1 MSNNIPRVV
10 IAGTQSGSGKTTLV
24 TGLLA
29 ALKARGL
36 RVQSYK
42 VGPDYIDPGFHR
54 LASGRP
60 AHNLDTWLVG
70 AEKLPAL
77 FAESAGDAD
86 IAVIE
91 GVMGLYDGGRKGVS
105 STAEIAKL
113 LDAPVLL
120 AIDCKSMGASAAA
133 IALGF
138 RAFDPDVN
146 IAGVLLNRL
155 GSATHE
161 QMIRAAMDAIGMP
174 VYGAVHRDDGLHL
187 SERHLGLTP
196 TTEAAA
202 TETVKK
208 MGEAALAQVAVA
220 KIVELAKSTG
230 ALKLQPPSPKSR
242 RTALQRRCDRFC
254 PSGWGGGPRSG
265 GGCGEGTAVRNAEN
279 SRRRECQSTF
289 FDENLAVS
297 SHDLPSPPSQS
308 RCARQ
313 LPRRGSLSECS
324 LRIAVAQDAAFSFYY
339 PTSLAVLERLGAELV
354 PFSPLDDETLP
365 DGIAGVLL
373 GGGFPEMFAEKLA
386 ANTSMRASI
395 RAAAEQG
402 LPIYAECG
410 GYMYLMTEL
419 VDFDARAHAMCRVF
433 PGRAVMTK
441 RLQMVGY
448 VTARMEE
455 DTVLGAAG
463 TELRGHE
470 FHFSQ
475 EEAAETPPTT
485 AKDSPA
491 ESGVAAETA
500 DADPP
505 SRPFMFTKL
514 RNGATYGAGQR
525 YKNVLGSYLHI
536 HFAGCPGAAERFV
549 RACKV
554 YREKR

>member
-1 MSNNIPRVV
+1 MRNNIPRVV

-91 GVMGLYDGGRKGVS
+91 GVMGLYDGGRQGVS

-138 RAFDPDVN
+138 RAYDPDVN

-161 QMIRAAMDAIGMP
+161 EMIRTAMDGIGMP
-174 VYGAVHRDDGLHL
+174 VYGAVHRDDSLHL

-196 TTEAAA
+196 TTEVAAA
-202 TETVKK
+202 ETVRR
-208 MGEAALAQVAVA
+208 MGEAALAQVDVE
-220 KIVELAKSTG
+220 KMVELAETAKALEIG
-230 ALKLQPPSPKSR
+230 AS
-242 RTALQRRCDRFC
+242 
-254 PSGWGGGPRSG
+254 
-265 GGCGEGTAVRNAEN
+265 
-279 SRRRECQSTF
+279 
-289 FDENLAVS
+289 FDENLVQIDLSYLRHTPHRFAVR
-297 SHDLPSPPSQS
+297 PPSERGAMGTRLS
-308 RCARQ
+308 GP
-313 LPRRGSLSECS
+313 LPEGAGTRRVTGGVAKVGNSYLPPSLHRRECPF

-395 RAAAEQG
+395 RQAAEQG

-410 GYMYLMTEL
+410 GYMYLMDEL
-419 VDFDARAHAMCRVF
+419 VDFDGRAHAMCGVF

-448 VTARMEE
+448 VTARMNE

>member
-1 MSNNIPRVV
+1 M
-10 IAGTQSGSGKTTLV
+10 
-24 TGLLA
+24 
-29 ALKARGL
+29 
-36 RVQSYK
+36 
-42 VGPDYIDPGFHR
+42 
-54 LASGRP
+54 
-60 AHNLDTWLVG
+60 
-70 AEKLPAL
+70 
-77 FAESAGDAD
+77 
-86 IAVIE
+86 
-91 GVMGLYDGGRKGVS
+91 
-105 STAEIAKL
+105 
-113 LDAPVLL
+113 
-120 AIDCKSMGASAAA
+120 
-133 IALGF
+133 
-138 RAFDPDVN
+138 
-146 IAGVLLNRL
+146 
-155 GSATHE
+155 
-161 QMIRAAMDAIGMP
+161 
-174 VYGAVHRDDGLHL
+174 
-187 SERHLGLTP
+187 
-196 TTEAAA
+196 
-202 TETVKK
+202 
-208 MGEAALAQVAVA
+208 
-220 KIVELAKSTG
+220 
-230 ALKLQPPSPKSR
+230 
-242 RTALQRRCDRFC
+242 
-254 PSGWGGGPRSG
+254 
-265 GGCGEGTAVRNAEN
+265 
-279 SRRRECQSTF
+279 
-289 FDENLAVS
+289 
-297 SHDLPSPPSQS
+297 
-308 RCARQ
+308 
-313 LPRRGSLSECS
+313 
-324 LRIAVAQDAAFSFYY
+324 
-339 PTSLAVLERLGAELV
+339 LERLGAELV

-395 RAAAEQG
+395 RAAAAAG

-419 VDFDARAHAMCRVF
+419 VDFGGKAHAMCGVF

-536 HFAGCPGAAERFV
+536 HFAGCPGAAEQFV
-549 RACKV
+549 EACA
-554 YREKR
+554 RTGDIKRPACS